1 MKKLITIFM
10 ALGMMCSAGT
20 STAFACECD
29 CSCNEVYAPIVEA
42 PAPTFAINYIA
53 SQGNYVRDNVWG
65 NRIGQM
71 NLNETF
77 SVTETITSHD
87 GTVWGK
93 VNGTVGVNTNYGTY
107 ENVCGYVC
115 LDYCDRVT
123 DSSNAN
129 DASYITV
136 PTDNEAIIYN
146 YCINQGMNK
155 AAVSAVMANLYAESG
170 YSPSAYCIDVNGLP
184 SYGICQWNGE
194 RFDNLKNYCSYNG
207 IDYTSI
213 YSQLDFLFYELQ
225 TSYRYVY
232 DPLINSDDTAEQA
245 YNNSYLWAS
254 RFEVCSSDYWEGRAD
269 SAISYYWN
277 SEVNIT

>member
-1 MKKLITIFM
+1 MKKLITLFT
-10 ALGMMCSAGT
+10 AFGMMCSVGT

-29 CSCNEVYAPIVEA
+29 CSCNGVTAPIVVDVPA
-42 PAPTFAINYIA
+42 PALAIGYIA
-53 SQGNYVRDNVWG
+53 SQGNYVRDSVWG
-65 NRIGQM
+65 NRLGQM

-77 SVTETITSHD
+77 SVTETVTSYD

-93 VNGTVGVNTNYGTY
+93 VNGTVGVNTDYGTY

-115 LDYCDRVT
+115 LDYCGKIADK
-123 DSSNAN
+123 SNN
-129 DASYITV
+129 VSNTIL
-136 PTDNEAIIYN
+136 PMDNETIIYD
-146 YCINQGMNK
+146 YCINHGMNK
-155 AAVSAVMANLYAESG
+155 AAASAIMANLYAESG

-194 RFDNLKNYCSYNG
+194 RFDNLKSYCSYNG

-225 TSYRYVY
+225 TGYRYVY
-232 DPLINSDDTAEQA
+232 DSLISSVDTAEQA

-254 RFEVCSSDYWEGRAD
+254 QFEICSSDYWEGRAD

-277 SEVNIT
+277 C